1 MTYHDENGAVWP
13 RLHAPLR
20 SIYPSLLDFIQVEHP
35 DISRKV
41 FQVSTFQH
49 HHIYLSRL
57 IYRRPKMTI
66 DYRDGVS
73 IGLIAVYLPALAIAT
88 YLAVHHGF
96 NRSAGW
102 MFLIIFCLA
111 RIIGASMQLATIS
124 APNDTS
130 LYTGYAILESIG
142 LSPLMLAALG
152 LLSRLLESI
161 NRTIQ
166 TSISIRALKL
176 IEILIMV
183 GFILAIVGGVNAG
196 NTFSKTGN
204 FTPSSLSKV
213 GIVLFTLS
221 YIALVLSTIFIA
233 PSVEHAAHGE
243 KRILTAVVI
252 SLPFLLVRLFY
263 SIISTFTTNINFNN
277 MRGSVTVQLFVA
289 FVEELIVVVV
299 FETTALI
306 LFQVPKGH
314 AYEGAPLVE
323 EVDGVQY
330 PAHPAPHQLNR
341 SGAGYTAFNIAKKT
355 IIGRMVRATIPSNR
369 DRGGE
374 IRRQYD

>member
-1 MTYHDENGAVWP
+1 
-13 RLHAPLR
+13 
-20 SIYPSLLDFIQVEHP
+20 
-35 DISRKV
+35 
-41 FQVSTFQH
+41 
-49 HHIYLSRL
+49 
-57 IYRRPKMTI
+57 MTI
-66 DYRDGVS
+66 NYRDGVS
-73 IGLIAVYLPALAIAT
+73 IGLIAAYLPALAIAT
-88 YLAVHHGF
+88 YLSVHHGF

-111 RIIGASMQLATIS
+111 RIIGASMLLATIS

-130 LYTGYAILESIG
+130 LYTGYTILESIG

-166 TSISIRALKL
+166 TISTRALKL
-176 IEILIMV
+176 IEIVIMV

-213 GIVLFTLS
+213 GTVLFTLS
-221 YIALVLSTIFIA
+221 YIALVLSTIVIA
-233 PSVEHAAHGE
+233 FSVQHTAHGE

-263 SIISTFTTNINFNN
+263 SIMSTFTTNINFNN
-277 MRGSVTVQLFVA
+277 MRGSVTIQLFVA
-289 FVEELIVVVV
+289 FVEELAVVIV
-299 FETTALI
+299 FETIGLT

-330 PAHPAPHQLNR
+330 PAHAAPGQSNR
-341 SGAGYTAFNIAKKT
+341 SGARHTALNIAKKT
-355 IIGRMVRATIPSNR
+355 IIGRILMTTIPSNR
-369 DRGGE
+369 DRSVE
-374 IRRQYD
+374 IQRQYD